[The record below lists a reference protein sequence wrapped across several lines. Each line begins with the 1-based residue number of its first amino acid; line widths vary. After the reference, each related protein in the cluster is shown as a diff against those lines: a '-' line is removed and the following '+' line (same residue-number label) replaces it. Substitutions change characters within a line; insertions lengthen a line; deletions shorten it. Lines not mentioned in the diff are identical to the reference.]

1 MDKKITIKKIT
12 IKIMKTIEQ
21 KREDAIKYLRQ
32 TSKHLFMDK
41 HETLVRVVEI
51 GPEEFERVTL
61 TREGKETKRKISL
74 DYFFKHYPNDPKNL
88 CKGSLFPYKHGLKSV
103 KMKLLKKYQQVETIP
118 VADRII

>member
-1 MDKKITIKKIT
+1 
-12 IKIMKTIEQ
+12 MKTIEQ

-61 TREGKETKRKISL
+61 TKERKEDKRKIGL
-74 DYFFKHYPNDPKNL
+74 EHFFKYYPNDPKNI
-88 CKGSLFPYKHGLKSV
+88 CKVNLFPHNHGLKSV
-103 KMKLLKKYQQVETIP
+103 RMKLLKKYQKMETIP
-118 VADRII
+118 DADRII